1 MRNMHLFPLEINT
14 AAFEMILRVPGIGRT
29 SAFRIIYARKNGSL
43 DFDDLKRIGV
53 VLKRARYFITCKG
66 KMMPETVITEKNVF
80 EAMKTTSTKAGA
92 PDHTIEQLSL
102 F

>member
-1 MRNMHLFPLEINT
+1 
-14 AAFEMILRVPGIGRT
+14 MILRVPGIGRQ
-29 SAFRIIYARKNGSL
+29 SAVRIVSARRNGSL

-66 KMMPETVITEKNVF
+66 KMMPETLLSEKTVF
-80 EAMKTTSTKAGA
+80 EAMTTTSTRAGA

>member
-1 MRNMHLFPLEINT
+1 M
-14 AAFEMILRVPGIGRT
+14 LRVPGIGRK

-66 KMMPETVITEKNVF
+66 KMMPETLISEQNVF
-80 EAMKTTSTKAGA
+80 EAMKTTSTRAGA
-92 PDHTIEQLSL
+92 ADHTYEQLSL